1 MQFMDNHTRG
11 DKLNKYR
18 ATVQLG
24 ADHSAYTDTIPSNG
38 VAIGTVTIRDH
49 SGALV
54 YLHDIGF
61 IMITPN
67 RVHRLDDR
75 KTSAAILED
84 FKQRNLELA
93 LCTDAVRDAIERAEV
108 DFQRFKQQRYEK
120 MLQDRQ
126 RETERQRQERQKQK
140 QD

>member
-24 ADHSAYTDTIPSNG
+24 ADYSQFTDAIPGNG
-38 VAIGTVTIRDH
+38 VALGTVTIRDH

-67 RVHRLDDR
+67 RVHRLNDYKIRGAIVQVQQEQPLDL
-75 KTSAAILED
+75 TSCSAE
-84 FKQRNLELA
+84 
-93 LCTDAVRDAIERAEV
+93 VRQAIERAESE
-108 DFQRFKQQRYEK
+108 FRILKQQRYEK

-126 RETERQRQERQKQK
+126 RETERQRQERQKPR

>member
-11 DKLNKYR
+11 DKLKRYR

-24 ADHSAYTDTIPSNG
+24 ADYSQFTDAIPGNG
-38 VAIGTVTIRDH
+38 VALGTVTIRDH

-67 RVHRLDDR
+67 RVHRLNDHRIRGAIVQVQQEQPLDL
-75 KTSAAILED
+75 TTCSAE
-84 FKQRNLELA
+84 
-93 LCTDAVRDAIERAEV
+93 VRDIIENA
-108 DFQRFKQQRYEK
+108 QRINADWKTQK
-120 MLQDRQ
+120 TATLQSQ
-126 RETERQRQERQKQK
+126 KKQK
-140 QD
+140 PRQD